1 MLVDMPD
8 SLSLEHLRGTGPQQG
23 EELQPDEPSGQ
34 GTAAGAG
41 GPDKEVVAQ
50 LVAMGFSEAGSC
62 RAAVATDNA
71 GEHQSREI
79 ACREERTRHGML
91 RGECAFWVRA

>member
-1 MLVDMPD
+1 
-8 SLSLEHLRGTGPQQG
+8 
-23 EELQPDEPSGQ
+23 
-34 GTAAGAG
+34 
-41 GPDKEVVAQ
+41 
-50 LVAMGFSEAGSC
+50 
-62 RAAVATDNA
+62 VATDNA